1 MSFLTERA
9 IYYLCIMRFTISS
22 NSKLKSRKSIE
33 NLFTT
38 GKAVRKGAV
47 RAVYKT
53 VEDDGITQVGFS
65 VSKRFFKK
73 AVDRNRVK
81 RVMREAYRLNQDVLL
96 ARETHHL
103 NIMFIYQS
111 NKLPDFKVLNELFP
125 KILKE
130 LNSKTATVELSE
142 NTES

>member
-1 MSFLTERA
+1 
-9 IYYLCIMRFTISS
+9 MRFTLSKKV
-22 NSKLKSRKSIE
+22 KLKSRKSIE

-38 GKAVRKGAV
+38 GKAVRKGAI

-53 VEDDGITQVGFS
+53 VDGEGVTQVGFS

-81 RVMREAYRLNQDVLL
+81 RVMREAYRLNQDELR
-96 ARETHHL
+96 ARESHHL
-103 NIMFIYQS
+103 NVMFIYQS

-125 KILKE
+125 KVLRE
-130 LNSKTATVELSE
+130 LNSKTSTVELSQ
-142 NTES
+142 NTEP